1 MSEWVVAKD
10 CPVCGRYAAQIERG
24 ELKPCVE
31 WERPKAQPEAEEQE
45 GNDE

>member
-10 CPVCGRYAAQIERG
+10 CPVCGRYAAEIERG

-31 WERPKAQPEAEEQE
+31 WERPKGEPTEKEKE
-45 GNDE
+45 DK